1 MTTDQLLRGVA
12 PVNPLIIEVPS
23 PLGLRPDGVQSAPG
37 ALRTAGLHAR
47 LGSADEVRV
56 DVPPYCDVR
65 EPETGVLNPQGVA
78 EVAQS
83 LAAAVDS
90 ALDGGRFPVVLGGDC
105 SIVLGPMLALRRRG
119 RYGLVYI
126 DGHAD
131 FQHPSDEPTGEVASL
146 DLALV
151 TGRGPGILTD
161 LDGLRPL
168 VRDEDVALVG
178 YRVFGDNDHFL
189 EEHVRDTAITVVDG
203 PEVREGGAASAL
215 GKALAAVTR
224 PGAEGFWVHLDVD
237 VLDDDLMPAVDY
249 RHPGG
254 LSWEETGEILRG
266 LLQASGARGL
276 EVTIFNPRLDSDGS
290 HARRLC
296 DLIAD
301 VVPVLCGAAPGFG
314 QGHVA
319 APAAFPVQARGD
331 HDDLVGLGE
340 LPHLKEP
347 LDDGRGFPG
356 HHPGGVALAGTEFP

>member
-1 MTTDQLLRGVA
+1 M
-12 PVNPLIIEVPS
+12 NPLIIEVPS

-47 LGSADEVRV
+47 LGSPDQARI

-65 EPETGVLNPQGVA
+65 DPETGVLNPHGVA
-78 EVAQS
+78 AVARG
-83 LAAAVDS
+83 LAAAVDT
-90 ALDGGRFPVVLGGDC
+90 ALDNDRFPIVLGGDC

-119 RYGLVYI
+119 RYGLVFI

-131 FQHPSDEPTGEVASL
+131 FQHPSDEPNGEIASL

-151 TGRGPGILTD
+151 TGRGPEILTD

-178 YRVFGDNDHFL
+178 YRVFGDNDHVL
-189 EEHVRDTAITVVDG
+189 DEHVRDTAITVVDG
-203 PEVREGGAASAL
+203 PEVRESGAASAL

-224 PGAEGFWVHLDVD
+224 PGVEGFWVHLDVD

-254 LSWEETGEILRG
+254 LSWEEAAEILRG
-266 LLQASGARGL
+266 LLHTSGARGL

-290 HARRLC
+290 HAQHLS
-296 DLIAD
+296 DLITN
-301 VVPVLCGAAPGFG
+301 VVP
-314 QGHVA
+314 
-319 APAAFPVQARGD
+319 
-331 HDDLVGLGE
+331 GE
-340 LPHLKEP
+340 WNT
-347 LDDGRGFPG
+347 
-356 HHPGGVALAGTEFP
+356 VSC